1 MTWMKRPM
9 TPSSSSK
16 RCAEKEKNRK
26 RPGHRRKTRRILKIQ
41 KIRILTTRLMT
52 ASRALITNDDNAEDY
67 YVHEADTRSTGI
79 QNRVLKLSGINRKD
93 RRIVHSLQGRYAGLF
108 ACRPQLVITRYEPDI
123 NRSHDAPMEFCLIFR
138 YNDFVQNN
146 RPIF

>member
-1 MTWMKRPM
+1 
-9 TPSSSSK
+9 
-16 RCAEKEKNRK
+16 
-26 RPGHRRKTRRILKIQ
+26 
-41 KIRILTTRLMT
+41 MT

-108 ACRPQLVITRYEPDI
+108 ACRPQQPAADSRAKKPDLSAV
-123 NRSHDAPMEFCLIFR
+123 RQPTLMKTVH
-138 YNDFVQNN
+138 
-146 RPIF
+146 